1 MKTQMDQNAQSSV
14 MSAMP
19 SSKVMPVFVFICK
32 LFMLPMMVELNVPT
46 VSLVSENGENLPA
59 RKGDGFDFIID
70 NVPSA
75 ANFNNPVLRG

>member
-1 MKTQMDQNAQSSV
+1 
-14 MSAMP
+14 
-19 SSKVMPVFVFICK
+19 
-32 LFMLPMMVELNVPT
+32 MLDPRYEETLIIAHDFSQYSEGTGLETFEGWPT
-46 VSLVSENGENLPA
+46 LVSENGENLPA